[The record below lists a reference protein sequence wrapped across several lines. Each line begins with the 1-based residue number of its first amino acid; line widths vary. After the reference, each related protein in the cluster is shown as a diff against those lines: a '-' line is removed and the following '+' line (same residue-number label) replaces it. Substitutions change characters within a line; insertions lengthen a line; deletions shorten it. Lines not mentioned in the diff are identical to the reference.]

1 MARKSVADLK
11 SAKRKLEQAIEEFEA
26 TSEVKYDLAK
36 AAYDVQDAKTQQV
49 IDRIVATLRTY
60 ATGYVTFQL
69 APPRG
74 AVEAVKIT
82 NEYLGYNLFY
92 LAVEVVKDLAIMG
105 IRVAEFEFPPALCSN
120 CGVELDIP
128 ELKKVKR

>member
-1 MARKSVADLK
+1 MPRKSVTDLK
-11 SAKRKLEQAIEEFEA
+11 SAKRKLNEAMEEFESL
-26 TSEVKYDLAK
+26 SEVKYELAK
-36 AAYDVQDAKTQQV
+36 AAYEVQDAKTQQV

-74 AVEAVKIT
+74 ALSTVKIT

-92 LAVEVVKDLAIMG
+92 LAVEVMKDLAMMG
-105 IRVAEFEFPPALCSN
+105 IKVAEFTFPPALCAQ
-120 CGVELDIP
+120 CGAELGIP